1 MPDDIHDRIAVVTV
15 SYNSSAQLPEFLD
28 SVATQ
33 SSRPAHVLIADNAS
47 ADRERTRSIA
57 SERGVDVLEL
67 PENVGYGGAI
77 NAAVA
82 ALPQQ
87 VEFVLISNPDVELS
101 AGAIRALVEALES
114 ADDIGAAGPRI
125 LNPDGSTY
133 PSARNL
139 PSLRTGIGHA
149 LFGRPW
155 PSNPWTRSYRA
166 ETSSPLRRRSVG
178 WLSGACMLVRRR
190 AFEDVGGFDTGYF
203 MYFEDVDLGYRL
215 GHAGWHNAYEP
226 SAIVTHIGGLSTKS
240 ESKRMLRAH
249 HDSAERFINRKY
261 SAPILAPVRW
271 ALTAGL
277 RFRSWIVSRGAE

>member
-1 MPDDIHDRIAVVTV
+1 MPDALFDRVAVVTV

-28 SVATQ
+28 SVAAQ
-33 SSRPAHVLIADNAS
+33 SPRPAHVLIADNAS
-47 ADRERTRSIA
+47 ADVERTRAIA
-57 SERGVDVLEL
+57 DARRVEVLEL
-67 PENVGYGGAI
+67 PRNVGYGGAI

-82 ALPQQ
+82 ALPSQ
-87 VEFVLISNPDVELS
+87 VEFVLISNPDVAFS
-101 AGAIRALVEALES
+101 AGAIKALVDALDRAEKV
-114 ADDIGAAGPRI
+114 AAAGPRI

-139 PSLRTGIGHA
+139 PSLRTGVGHA
-149 LFGRPW
+149 LLSRPW

-166 ETSSPLRRRSVG
+166 ETQSPLRRRSVG

-215 GHAGWHNAYEP
+215 GRAGWHNAYEP
-226 SAIVTHIGGLSTKS
+226 DAVVTHIGGLSTKS

-249 HDSAERFINRKY
+249 HESAERFVQRKY
-261 SAPILAPVRW
+261 SAPVLAPVRW
-271 ALTAGL
+271 VLTAGL
-277 RFRSWIVSRGAE
+277 RFRSWIVSRSAD

>member
-1 MPDDIHDRIAVVTV
+1 MPDALLDRIAVVTV

-28 SVATQ
+28 SVAAQ
-33 SSRPAHVLIADNAS
+33 SSQPAHVLIADNAS
-47 ADRERTRSIA
+47 ADLERTRTIA
-57 SERGVDVLEL
+57 EERGVDVLAL
-67 PENVGYGGAI
+67 PENVGNGGAI

-82 ALPQQ
+82 ALPAH
-87 VEFVLISNPDVELS
+87 VEFILISNPDVALGT
-101 AGAIRALVEALES
+101 GAVAALVDALAGS
-114 ADDIGAAGPRI
+114 DDVGAVGPRI

-139 PSLRTGIGHA
+139 PSLRTGVGHA
-149 LFGRPW
+149 LLGRPW

-190 AFEDVGGFDTGYF
+190 AFEDVEGFDTGYF

-215 GHAGWHNAYEP
+215 GRAGWHNSYEP
-226 SAIVTHIGGLSTKS
+226 SAVVTHIGGLSTKS

-249 HDSAERFINRKY
+249 HESAERFIHRKY

-277 RFRSWIVSRGAE
+277 RFRSWVVSRGAE

>member
-1 MPDDIHDRIAVVTV
+1 MPDDILDRIAVVTV

-28 SVATQ
+28 SVAAQ

-57 SERGVDVLEL
+57 GERGVDVLEL
-67 PENVGYGGAI
+67 PDNVGYGGAI
-77 NAAVA
+77 NAAIA
-82 ALPQQ
+82 ALPPH
-87 VEFVLISNPDVELS
+87 VEFVLISNPDVALGT
-101 AGAIRALVEALES
+101 GAIAALADALE
-114 ADDIGAAGPRI
+114 GAEDTGAIGPRI

-178 WLSGACMLVRRR
+178 WLSGACVLVRRR
-190 AFEDVGGFDTGYF
+190 AFEEIGGFDTGYF

-215 GHAGWHNAYEP
+215 GRAGWLNAYEP
-226 SAIVTHIGGLSTKS
+226 GAVVTHIGGLSTKS

-271 ALTAGL
+271 TLTAGL
-277 RFRSWIVSRGAE
+277 RFRSWIVSRSAD